1 LSFLVVAN
9 FTKLFRCQ
17 NRIKRDFSM
26 HSFYCGEFFESSVK
40 SATVFANKLA
50 TEHSAAL
57 FKHFGGR
64 VRVHWFAHLTMP
76 ANIARKETRAG
87 LAGARRFWRR

>member
-1 LSFLVVAN
+1 MGPY
-9 FTKLFRCQ
+9 R
-17 NRIKRDFSM
+17 
-26 HSFYCGEFFESSVK
+26 GELIEGLVK

-57 FKHFGGR
+57 FKYFGGG